1 MVLVKLPSSRGR
13 KRNFWIQVFQVPKFI
28 QVSKASQANPAGPS
42 LVGSELAKLVT
53 LLFQGQRFVKEAR

>member
-1 MVLVKLPSSRGR
+1 M
-13 KRNFWIQVFQVPKFI
+13 NFWIQVFQVPKFI